1 MIRSLRR
8 NAAGWVLGL
17 LVAVAGCTST
27 PTEPLKI
34 VLVDL
39 THEVDEHNEAR
50 SARETFAPTST
61 IYASIAV
68 EGTGKGKLAATWKDP
83 SGQVIADQQQDIHN
97 TKPTRYEFHIP
108 PAKGEHPL
116 GRYHVKITLDGGAGQ
131 GATKNREFEI
141 RVTQ

>member
-1 MIRSLRR
+1 M
-8 NAAGWVLGL
+8 NASILKRATVWSVALLLGL
-17 LVAVAGCTST
+17 AACSNA
-27 PTEPLKI
+27 PSEPLKI
-34 VLVDL
+34 ALVDL
-39 THEVDEHNEAR
+39 THEIDEHNEPR

-68 EGTGKGKLAATWKDP
+68 EGTGKGTLAAKWTDP
-83 SGQVIADQQQDIHN
+83 SGKVLADQHQDINN

-108 PAKGEHPL
+108 PAQGEHPL
-116 GRYHVKITLDGGAGQ
+116 GRYRVIITLNGGGGG

>member
-1 MIRSLRR
+1 MIGSIRKVI
-8 NAAGWVLGL
+8 AAGAVGL
-17 LVAVAGCTST
+17 LLGIAACSK
-27 PTEPLKI
+27 PAEPLKI
-34 VLVDL
+34 GLVDL
-39 THEVDEHNEAR
+39 THEIDEHNEPR

-68 EGTGKGKLAATWKDP
+68 EGTGKGTLAAKWTDP
-83 SGQVIADQQQDIHN
+83 SGQVLADQHQDINN

-108 PAKGEHPL
+108 PAQGQHPL
-116 GRYHVKITLDGGAGQ
+116 GRYRVIITLNGGGGG

>member
-1 MIRSLRR
+1 M
-8 NAAGWVLGL
+8 NASIGKRAAVWSVALLMGL
-17 LVAVAGCTST
+17 AACSA
-27 PTEPLKI
+27 PSEPLKI
-34 VLVDL
+34 AQVDL
-39 THEVDEHNEAR
+39 THEIDEHNEPR

-68 EGTGKGKLAATWKDP
+68 EGSGKGTLAAKWTDP
-83 SGQVIADQQQDIHN
+83 SGQVLADQHQDINN

-108 PAKGEHPL
+108 PAQGEHPL
-116 GRYHVKITLDGGAGQ
+116 GRYRVIITLNGGGGG

>member
-1 MIRSLRR
+1 MKNPAHKSAMLVG
-8 NAAGWVLGL
+8 AVLL
-17 LVAVAGCTST
+17 LALGACSA
-27 PTEPLKI
+27 PSEPLKI
-34 VLVDL
+34 GLVDL
-39 THEVDEHNEAR
+39 THEVDEHNEPR

-61 IYASIAV
+61 IYASIV
-68 EGTGKGKLAATWKDP
+68 IEGKGPGTLTAKWTDP
-83 SGQVIADQQQDIHN
+83 NGVVLADQHQEFTN

-116 GRYHVKITLDGGAGQ
+116 GRYKVIVMLNGGKEA

>member
-1 MIRSLRR
+1 MIGTLRR
-8 NAAGWVLGL
+8 SAAVWMIGGL
-17 LVAVAGCTST
+17 LAMAACSTSG
-27 PTEPLKI
+27 EPLKI
-34 VLVDL
+34 AQVDL

-61 IYASIAV
+61 IYASIAI
-68 EGTGKGKLAATWKDP
+68 EGTGHGTLAAKWTDP
-83 SGQVIADQQQDIHN
+83 SGQVLADQHQEINN

-116 GRYHVKITLDGGAGQ
+116 GRYRVIITLNGGKEA

-141 RVTQ
+141 RITQ